1 LTLPIQRYAIA
12 PALEGK
18 DVLGCA
24 PTGTGKTLA
33 FLIPILELLLRMK
46 KKGQLERSTSIIQP
60 ICLIMAPTRELAI
73 QIDREAKK
81 LIHKTGIKSD
91 YAIGGHDEDRQL
103 NKLSSSRPHILV
115 ATPGRL
121 NAFLNKARHGNRINL
136 ERIKFIILDEADRML
151 DMGFKPQIEKMFNV
165 ASPALR
171 KQVLMYSA
179 TFPEDVK
186 VLAKTYL
193 SNNFAKIIVG
203 PAGAV
208 NKNIYQE
215 IIQVESTRQKF
226 DKVFSMVTDLIEK
239 EKEEGIQPDE
249 QSKILIFTNHI
260 KFAERIADRIFD
272 ETDNDIET
280 ITSDKIQHDREIA
293 VQDFTQGKFNIL
305 VATYLA
311 GRGLDIPRVDYVI
324 NFDLPEDEAEYVH
337 RVGRTGRG
345 GRKGSAYSFFS
356 ENRNEELGPFLYK
369 TLEQSQQKIPDF
381 LLKYNK

>member
-1 LTLPIQRYAIA
+1 MSDNSPKPINSPAKPKIRNRGGRTKKSKNVEPDVFELKKIVQDNLGILALLEQNVQVFNYEKKAFEYFQDFDINKNKVTYISNVLISNIKYYCKSLTLPIQRYAIA

-208 NKNIYQE
+208 NKNIY
-215 IIQVESTRQKF
+215 
-226 DKVFSMVTDLIEK
+226 
-239 EKEEGIQPDE
+239 
-249 QSKILIFTNHI
+249 
-260 KFAERIADRIFD
+260 
-272 ETDNDIET
+272 
-280 ITSDKIQHDREIA
+280 
-293 VQDFTQGKFNIL
+293 
-305 VATYLA
+305 
-311 GRGLDIPRVDYVI
+311 
-324 NFDLPEDEAEYVH
+324 
-337 RVGRTGRG
+337 
-345 GRKGSAYSFFS
+345 
-356 ENRNEELGPFLYK
+356 
-369 TLEQSQQKIPDF
+369 
-381 LLKYNK
+381 

>member
-1 LTLPIQRYAIA
+1 
-12 PALEGK
+12 
-18 DVLGCA
+18 
-24 PTGTGKTLA
+24 
-33 FLIPILELLLRMK
+33 M
-46 KKGQLERSTSIIQP
+46 
-60 ICLIMAPTRELAI
+60 
-73 QIDREAKK
+73 
-81 LIHKTGIKSD
+81 
-91 YAIGGHDEDRQL
+91 
-103 NKLSSSRPHILV
+103 
-115 ATPGRL
+115 
-121 NAFLNKARHGNRINL
+121 
-136 ERIKFIILDEADRML
+136 
-151 DMGFKPQIEKMFNV
+151 
-165 ASPALR
+165 
-171 KQVLMYSA
+171 
-179 TFPEDVK
+179 
-186 VLAKTYL
+186 
-193 SNNFAKIIVG
+193 
-203 PAGAV
+203 
-208 NKNIYQE
+208 
-215 IIQVESTRQKF
+215 ESTRQKF

-280 ITSDKIQHDREIA
+280 ITSDKIQHDREVA